1 LYKNNQLINLSN
13 QITTT
18 TTIYFKMYANNNN
31 NNNKRPFCKVCAD
44 AGKTDTAHYVRLTPD
59 PKSPVVCPT
68 LLALECRYCFKLG
81 HTVKYCALAKK
92 NNKLKMNLKINL
104 KINRDSVTTT
114 NNTTTQDKPP
124 TNSKFAALL
133 EEEQEQEQELELE
146 QEQENNHTTS
156 TTTQINNTWASIAK
170 AKPKTKPKTTTT
182 TVQPVDNYQY
192 YRHCEDYSRSPNL
205 GEWLSEPDEQQQQQ
219 QQEIQL
225 TLADKY
231 GDRLYEILYEYFKNE
246 FHRERTGK
254 VVGMLIESSSE
265 QELEEC
271 MTNPIYLEDRAD
283 EAWALLREFDPPVST
298 IYRAEVEDW

>member
-1 LYKNNQLINLSN
+1 
-13 QITTT
+13 
-18 TTIYFKMYANNNN
+18 MYANNNN

-170 AKPKTKPKTTTT
+170 AKPTTKNTTKT

-192 YRHCEDYSRSPNL
+192 HCFAEDYSRSPNL
-205 GEWLSEPDEQQQQQ
+205 GAWLSEPDEQQQEEL
-219 QQEIQL
+219 QQEELL
-225 TLADKY
+225 TVGDKY
-231 GDRLYEILYEYFKNE
+231 GDRLYDILYEYY
-246 FHRERTGK
+246 RECAGK
-254 VVGMLIESSSE
+254 IVGMLLECSE
-265 QELEEC
+265 EELAYFMSNRLYLEE
-271 MTNPIYLEDRAD
+271 RAN
-283 EAWALLREFDPPVST
+283 EAFELLQQDDVPVST